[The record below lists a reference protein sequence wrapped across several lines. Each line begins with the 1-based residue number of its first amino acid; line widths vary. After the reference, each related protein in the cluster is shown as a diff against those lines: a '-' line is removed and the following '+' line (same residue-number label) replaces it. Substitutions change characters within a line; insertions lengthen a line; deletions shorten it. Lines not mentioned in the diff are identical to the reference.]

1 MSSIVG
7 SITGSV
13 TNFILVVLSP
23 SRYAGPVDST
33 RSFAIPAEMPTMFK
47 PIILFIS
54 LGFLPFAAFGLE
66 PSGDFVEHISNL
78 VTGHVG
84 SPVRLTKGDTAAT
97 KATFKPPVE
106 ILIEAKTNS
115 TNLRMSYAANAVIF
129 NWEKN
134 RSELRVDGGPA
145 GGKHKPGAGL
155 IPINKYVTIR
165 WIVTPTR
172 QSIEVDGQSRYEH
185 SGDYSKIDNSVAVFC
200 ANGSEVTVKS
210 IKVRQL
216 PADTP

>member
-1 MSSIVG
+1 M
-7 SITGSV
+7 
-13 TNFILVVLSP
+13 
-23 SRYAGPVDST
+23 DST
-33 RSFAIPAEMPTMFK
+33 GGFPIPHGVRT
-47 PIILFIS
+47 ILKVFLLTIA
-54 LGFLPFAAFGLE
+54 LALLPFDTFALE
-66 PSGDFVEHISNL
+66 QAGEFVEHISNL

-84 SPVRLTKGDTAAT
+84 SPVKLTKGDVAAT

-134 RSELRVDGGPA
+134 RTELRVDGGPA
-145 GGKHKPGAGL
+145 NGQHKPGAGL
-155 IPINKYVTIR
+155 IPTNKYVTIR
-165 WIVTPTR
+165 WVVTPAR
-172 QSIEVDGQSRYEH
+172 QTIEVDGQSRYEH
-185 SGDYSKIDNSVAVFC
+185 SGDYSKINNPIAVFC

-216 PADTP
+216 PADSR

>member
-1 MSSIVG
+1 LSSFPSLFRLAHG
-7 SITGSV
+7 FDWHFSIPTG
-13 TNFILVVLSP
+13 LQ
-23 SRYAGPVDST
+23 
-33 RSFAIPAEMPTMFK
+33 TMFARLLL
-47 PIILFIS
+47 ITSIA
-54 LGFLPFAAFGLE
+54 FLPFVTFAVE
-66 PSGDFVEHISNL
+66 PTGDFVEHISDL

-84 SPVRLTKGDTAAT
+84 SPVKLTKGAVAAT

-129 NWEKN
+129 NWERN
-134 RSELRVDGGPA
+134 QTELRVDGGPA

-155 IPINKYVTIR
+155 IPTNKYVTIR
-165 WIVTPTR
+165 WVVTPTK

-185 SGDYSKIDNSVAVFC
+185 SGDYSKINNPVAVFC

-216 PADTP
+216 PADTQ